1 MNRLPLSLLAVGAA
15 AVTAAPALAQCSTCG
30 SAPQPTQSYSQPSV
44 SYAQPAQSYSQPT
57 QSFSRQS
64 TVSYGQSSTCG
75 TTSYAQPSQSMS
87 YSQPTQSYSQP
98 TVSYSQ
104 PTVSYGQSS
113 TCGTTSYSQPVQ
125 QMSYGQPSYQSSGC
139 GTTSVASSG
148 CDPCGQQATQTVNYG
163 STQSFQSQSFQSQP
177 FQSQPTQ
184 SYATTC
190 GTPGTSFAQPS
201 YSSGIVQTSGVT
213 SSSDCGCSTPTQTQV
228 SYADPCG
235 QSASVSY
242 GQPSYG
248 QPMQSYG
255 QPSYGQ
261 PMTTGSTGCSTCS
274 QGVVIDGTS
283 NMGAPTA
290 DPNMQGQSTQGTP
303 NYGQS
308 LQQGGVIQGQP
319 LDTTTQQ
326 PNRNAGQNGQQN
338 ADEMDGD
345 TGATAAPEVPDT
357 LGDEFGD
364 EA

>member
-1 MNRLPLSLLAVGAA
+1 
-15 AVTAAPALAQCSTCG
+15 
-30 SAPQPTQSYSQPSV
+30 
-44 SYAQPAQSYSQPT
+44 
-57 QSFSRQS
+57 
-64 TVSYGQSSTCG
+64 
-75 TTSYAQPSQSMS
+75 MS
-87 YSQPTQSYSQP
+87 YSQPTQ
-98 TVSYSQ
+98 SYSQ

-139 GTTSVASSG
+139 GTSTVASSG
-148 CDPCGQQATQTVNYG
+148 CTPSGQQTASYG
-163 STQSFQSQSFQSQP
+163 STQTFQGQSFQGQA
-177 FQSQPTQ
+177 FPTQ

-190 GTPGTSFAQPS
+190 GTPSTSFAQPS

-213 SSSDCGCSTPTQTQV
+213 SSSDCGCSTPIQTQT

-248 QPMQSYG
+248 QPTQSYG

-261 PMTTGSTGCSTCS
+261 PMMTGSTGCSTCS

-290 DPNMQGQSTQGTP
+290 DPNMQGQSTQGTT

-338 ADEMDGD
+338 ADEMNED

-357 LGDEFGD
+357 LGDDFGD